1 VKATGSIDQFMD
13 RRHFSWQG
21 EHCFGCDSFLE
32 IRLQLK
38 MAHFFDAGAHQSE
51 GERGSQDCHST
62 DLFSPAFGVLSPET
76 LTTPLVFNSP
86 HSGRTY
92 PAGFVASSRL
102 DAHRLRLSEDCFVDR
117 LFDLVPQLGAPF
129 LRAHFPRAYVDVN
142 RQPYELDPAMFSD
155 KLPSFVNTRSLRVAG
170 GLGTIARIVS
180 ENEGIYSNLLT
191 FSEAEER
198 ISTLYYPYHTR
209 LEQLLKASHARFGA
223 SLLVD
228 CHSMPSN
235 RPFFP
240 TSEQTGNAAGKNR
253 PDFVLGDRF
262 GRTCPCYVTDF
273 LEQKLT
279 ALGYTV
285 VRNKPYAGGFI
296 TQKYGIGHNNQHAI
310 QIEINRAL
318 YLDENRLEPHR
329 GFEELQSN
337 LMSVMEKLAVLTV
350 DLLMAPRWAAE

>member
-1 VKATGSIDQFMD
+1 LTNSWTGVVFLGMVSTV
-13 RRHFSWQG
+13 
-21 EHCFGCDSFLE
+21 FGCDSFLE

-38 MAHFFDAGAHQSE
+38 MAHFLDEGMHQNK
-51 GERGSQDCHST
+51 GEKGSRDCHT
-62 DLFSPAFGVLSPET
+62 TALFSPAFEVLAPEAI
-76 LTTPLVFNSP
+76 TTPLVFNSP
-86 HSGRTY
+86 HSGCTY
-92 PAGFVASSRL
+92 PAAFIASSRL

-117 LFDLVPQLGAPF
+117 IFNHTPQLGAPF
-129 LRAHFPRAYVDVN
+129 LMAHFPRAYVDVN

-155 KLPSFVNTRSLRVAG
+155 RLPSFVNTRSLRVAG

-180 ENEGIYSNLLT
+180 ENEEIYRHRLT

-198 ISTLYYPYHTR
+198 IATLYYPYHTR
-209 LEQLLKASHARFGA
+209 LEQLLKASQTKFGA

-228 CHSMPSN
+228 CHSMPSS
-235 RPFFP
+235 RPLLS
-240 TSEQTGNAAGKNR
+240 TTERTGNLASQTR

-262 GRTCPCYVTDF
+262 GRTCPCHVTDF

-279 ALGYTV
+279 EMGYTV

-318 YLDENRLEPHR
+318 YLDENRLELHQ

-337 LMSVMEKLAVLTV
+337 LISVMEKLAALTV

>member
-1 VKATGSIDQFMD
+1 M
-13 RRHFSWQG
+13 
-21 EHCFGCDSFLE
+21 
-32 IRLQLK
+32 
-38 MAHFFDAGAHQSE
+38 MAHISDDGVHQSE
-51 GERGSQDCHST
+51 SERGLQDCHST
-62 DLFSPAFGVLSPET
+62 ALFSPAFEVLSPEAI
-76 LTTPLVFNSP
+76 TTPLVFNSP

-92 PAGFVASSRL
+92 PAAFIASSRL

-117 LFDLVPQLGAPF
+117 IFDPAPQLGAPF
-129 LRAHFPRAYVDVN
+129 LMAHFPRAYVDVN

-180 ENEGIYSNLLT
+180 ENEEIYHNHLT

-198 ISTLYYPYHTR
+198 IATLYYPYHLR
-209 LEQLLKASHARFGA
+209 LEQLLKASHTRFGS

-228 CHSMPSN
+228 CHSMPSS
-235 RPFFP
+235 RPLFSP
-240 TSEQTGNAAGKNR
+240 PDRAGSSADKIR

-262 GRTCPCYVTDF
+262 GRTCPCHVTDF

-279 ALGYTV
+279 ELGYSV

-318 YLDENRLEPHR
+318 YLDENRLELHH
-329 GFEELQSN
+329 GFDELKSN
-337 LMSVMEKLAVLTV
+337 LTSVMEKLSALTV
-350 DLLMAPRWAAE
+350 DLLSAPRWAAE

>member
-1 VKATGSIDQFMD
+1 
-13 RRHFSWQG
+13 
-21 EHCFGCDSFLE
+21 
-32 IRLQLK
+32 
-38 MAHFFDAGAHQSE
+38 MAHFFDDGTHHNE
-51 GERGSQDCHST
+51 GEAGSRDCHST
-62 DLFSPAFGVLSPET
+62 TLFSPAFEVLSPET
-76 LTTPLVFNSP
+76 ITTPLVFNSP

-92 PAGFVASSRL
+92 PDTFVASSRL

-117 LFDLVPQLGAPF
+117 IFDQVPQLGAPF
-129 LRAHFPRAYVDVN
+129 LMAKFPRAYVDVN

-180 ENEGIYSNLLT
+180 ENEEIYRNSLT

-198 ISTLYYPYHTR
+198 IATLYYPYHTR
-209 LEQLLKASHARFGA
+209 LEQLLKASHAKFGA

-228 CHSMPSN
+228 CHSMPSSRPLFSTAN
-235 RPFFP
+235 RAG
-240 TSEQTGNAAGKNR
+240 SATGQNR

-296 TQKYGIGHNNQHAI
+296 TQKYGVGHNNQHAI

-318 YLDENRLEPHR
+318 YLDENRLEPHH
-329 GFEELQSN
+329 GFDELKRN
-337 LMSVMEKLAVLTV
+337 LSSVMEKLAALTV

>member
-1 VKATGSIDQFMD
+1 
-13 RRHFSWQG
+13 
-21 EHCFGCDSFLE
+21 
-32 IRLQLK
+32 
-38 MAHFFDAGAHQSE
+38 MAHFLDDGVPQSE
-51 GERGSQDCHST
+51 GEGVSRDCHFT
-62 DLFSPAFGVLSPET
+62 THFSPAFEILSPDVIS
-76 LTTPLVFNSP
+76 TPLVFNSP

-92 PAGFVASSRL
+92 PADFIASSRL

-117 LFDLVPQLGAPF
+117 IFDQVPQLGAPF
-129 LRAHFPRAYVDVN
+129 LMAHFPRAYVDVN

-155 KLPSFVNTRSLRVAG
+155 RLPSFVNTRSLRVAG
-170 GLGTIARIVS
+170 GLGTLARIVS
-180 ENEGIYSNLLT
+180 ENEDIYRNPLT

-198 ISTLYYPYHTR
+198 IATLYYPYHTR
-209 LEQLLKASHARFGA
+209 LEQLLKASQTRFGA

-228 CHSMPSN
+228 CHSMPSS
-235 RPFFP
+235 RPIFSAERF
-240 TSEQTGNAAGKNR
+240 TGSSASKNR

-262 GRTCPCYVTDF
+262 GRTCPCHVTDF

-279 ALGYTV
+279 ELGYTV

-318 YLDENRLEPHR
+318 YLDENQLELHH
-329 GFEELQSN
+329 GFEELKSN
-337 LMSVMEKLAVLTV
+337 LISVMEKLATLTV

>member
-1 VKATGSIDQFMD
+1 
-13 RRHFSWQG
+13 
-21 EHCFGCDSFLE
+21 
-32 IRLQLK
+32 
-38 MAHFFDAGAHQSE
+38 MAHLFDDGVNRDE
-51 GERGSQDCHST
+51 GEKGSQDCHST
-62 DLFSPAFGVLSPET
+62 ALFSPAFEVLSPEAI
-76 LTTPLVFNSP
+76 TTPLVFNSP

-92 PAGFVASSRL
+92 PAAFIASSRL

-117 LFDLVPQLGAPF
+117 IFDQAPQLGAPF

-180 ENEGIYSNLLT
+180 ENENIYRNPLT

-198 ISTLYYPYHTR
+198 IATLYYPYHTR
-209 LEQLLKASHARFGA
+209 LEQLLKASQAKFGA

-228 CHSMPSN
+228 CHSMPSS
-235 RPFFP
+235 RPAF
-240 TSEQTGNAAGKNR
+240 SAEKLTGSSAGQNR

-279 ALGYTV
+279 ELGYTV

-318 YLDENRLEPHR
+318 YLDENRLELHQ
-329 GFEELQSN
+329 GFEDLKSN
-337 LMSVMEKLAVLTV
+337 LISVMEKLAALTV
-350 DLLMAPRWAAE
+350 DMLMAPRWAAE